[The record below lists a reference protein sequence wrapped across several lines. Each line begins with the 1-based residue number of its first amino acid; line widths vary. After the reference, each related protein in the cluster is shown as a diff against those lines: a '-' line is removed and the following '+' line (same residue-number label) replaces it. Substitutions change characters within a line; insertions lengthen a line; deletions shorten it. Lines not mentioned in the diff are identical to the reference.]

1 MLNHNTRI
9 LSRVPKL
16 TRTIH
21 PLAAMHRITKRFT
34 GEVPKMLHVTNFD
47 MTGNLCTG
55 AKDRVWASFNGESG
69 TRYIRRA
76 TSLNESVCRKQYAP
90 LPLSYVCLSLSWNP
104 ECLTSSPRISMGQF
118 SMNPIGG
125 RQSQTRQT
133 MRCQTAVRIPSA
145 AISDT
150 YTRLNYFFERESAIS
165 VSSWWIL
172 FESIQLYKFY
182 VEQLFLTALRNTFR
196 NRV

>member
-1 MLNHNTRI
+1 MYRVLQNASLARLQKCYTLRI
-9 LSRVPKL
+9 STWPETYVQVQKTAFERRLMENQVHIYPASDKFKWICLSQ
-16 TRTIH
+16 TI
-21 PLAAMHRITKRFT
+21 R
-34 GEVPKMLHVTNFD
+34 
-47 MTGNLCTG
+47 
-55 AKDRVWASFNGESG
+55 
-69 TRYIRRA
+69 
-76 TSLNESVCRKQYAP
+76 P
-90 LPLSYVCLSLSWNP
+90 LPLLYVCLSLSWNP

-172 FESIQLYKFY
+172 FESIQLYKLY
-182 VEQLFLTALRNTFR
+182 VEQLFLTALRNTFW